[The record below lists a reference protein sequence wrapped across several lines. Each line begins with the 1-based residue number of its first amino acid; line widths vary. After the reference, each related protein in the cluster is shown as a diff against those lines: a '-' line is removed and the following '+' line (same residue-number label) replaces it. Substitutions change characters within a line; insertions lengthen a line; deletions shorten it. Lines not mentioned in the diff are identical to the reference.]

1 MNKIRVAFV
10 NPSLTREEKLGKSA
24 KYTSA
29 ELPPIGLCYLAAVMR
44 EKGYEV
50 KIIDAPGQFMSI
62 EETIKEVLEFKAEYV
77 CLAATIISIF
87 PAADFTNEL
96 AHKSNAKVILGGP
109 HVTAV
114 PEETMERFP
123 EFKIAIIGEAET
135 TLPELVK
142 TIENEGDLKEVDGL
156 ILNLD
161 DKLIKTRPRKLI
173 QNLDDLPLPAYDLI
187 PNLAEK
193 YRPSKLTYHRLPST
207 SIITSRGCPH
217 QCTFCDRSVFGNK
230 WRFHSAEYIMKVI
243 MWLHKDFGIVDFFFV
258 DDHFTVNKERAMKIC
273 NAIIDSKLDITWAV
287 IGRVDYVDA
296 EMLKRMKEAGCK
308 QVSYGLESGSQRIL
322 DFLKKGVTLEKIRW
336 GVKITKEIGLEVKG
350 LFMVGTPTETKETLD
365 ETMNF
370 IKELK
375 LDCVNVGAFTPIPG
389 AEIYEDAKKYGEFE
403 ADWRKMNL
411 WDVTFVPHGLTKEYI
426 EQFVKR
432 CDAKEIKTADE
443 MLQERDTPEL
453 KTANGILQEIATPEV
468 KLETN

>member
-1 MNKIRVAFV
+1 MSKIKVAIV

-29 ELPPIGLCYLAAVMR
+29 ELPPLGLCYLAAALR

-50 KIIDAPGQFMSI
+50 KIIDAPGQFLPI
-62 EETIKEVLEFKAEYV
+62 EETIKQVLEFKAEYV

-96 AHKSNAKVILGGP
+96 ARKSNIKVILGGP

-114 PEETMERFP
+114 PEETMEKFP
-123 EFKIAIIGEAET
+123 EFDIAIIGEAEI
-135 TLPELVK
+135 TLPEVLKVL
-142 TIENEGDLKEVDGL
+142 ENKGDLKEVDGL
-156 ILNLD
+156 IFKLD
-161 DKLIKTRPRKLI
+161 GKLIKNRPRKLI
-173 QNLDDLPLPAYDLI
+173 QNLDTLPLPAYDLI
-187 PNLAEK
+187 PNLAEN

-217 QCTFCDRSVFGNK
+217 QCTFCDRSVFGNQ

-243 MWLHKDFGIVDFFFV
+243 NWLHKDYGIVDFFFFV
-258 DDHFTVNKERAMKIC
+258 VHFTLN
-273 NAIIDSKLDITWAV
+273 
-287 IGRVDYVDA
+287 
-296 EMLKRMKEAGCK
+296 
-308 QVSYGLESGSQRIL
+308 
-322 DFLKKGVTLEKIRW
+322 KKGVTLDKMRY
-336 GVKITKEIGLEVKG
+336 GVRITKEIGMEVKG

-375 LDCVNVGAFTPIPG
+375 LDFVNVGAFTPIPG
-389 AEIYEDAKKYGEFE
+389 AEIYEDAKKYGDFE

-411 WDVTFVPHGLTKEYI
+411 WDVVFVPHGLTKEYI

-432 CDAKEIKTADE
+432 CSGEEIKTSKELMLEREE
-443 MLQERDTPEL
+443 MLMLEQ
-453 KTANGILQEIATPEV
+453 GEINV
-468 KLETN
+468 

>member
-1 MNKIRVAFV
+1 MSKIKVAIV

-29 ELPPIGLCYLAAVMR
+29 ELPPLGLCYLAAALR

-50 KIIDAPGQFMSI
+50 KIIDAPGQFLPI
-62 EETIKEVLEFKAEYV
+62 EETIKQVLEFKAEYV

-96 AHKSNAKVILGGP
+96 ARKSNIKVILGGP

-114 PEETMERFP
+114 PEETMEKFP
-123 EFKIAIIGEAET
+123 EFDIAIIGEAEI
-135 TLPELVK
+135 TLPEVLKVL
-142 TIENEGDLKEVDGL
+142 ENKGDLKEVDGL
-156 ILNLD
+156 IFKLD
-161 DKLIKTRPRKLI
+161 GKLIKNRPRKLI
-173 QNLDDLPLPAYDLI
+173 QNLDTLPLPAYDLI
-187 PNLAEK
+187 PNLAEN

-217 QCTFCDRSVFGNK
+217 QCTFCDRSVFGNQ

-243 MWLHKDFGIVDFFFV
+243 NWLHKDYGIVDFFFV

-273 NAIIDSKLDITWAV
+273 NAIIDSNLDITWSV
-287 IGRVDYVDA
+287 IGRVDYVDV
-296 EMLKRMKEAGCK
+296 EMLKMMKKAGCK
-308 QVSYGLESGSQRIL
+308 QVSFGLESGSQQIL
-322 DFLKKGVTLEKIRW
+322 DFLKKGVTLDKMRY
-336 GVKITKEIGLEVKG
+336 GVRITKEIGMEVKG

-375 LDCVNVGAFTPIPG
+375 LDFVNVGAFTPIPG
-389 AEIYEDAKKYGEFE
+389 AEIYEDAKKYGDFE

-411 WDVTFVPHGLTKEYI
+411 WDVVFVPHGLTKEYI

-432 CDAKEIKTADE
+432 CSGEEIKTSKELMLEREE
-443 MLQERDTPEL
+443 MLMLEQ
-453 KTANGILQEIATPEV
+453 GEINV
-468 KLETN
+468 

>member
-1 MNKIRVAFV
+1 MSKIKVAIV
-10 NPSLTREEKLGKSA
+10 NPSLTREQKLGKSA

-29 ELPPIGLCYLAAVMR
+29 ELPPLGLCYLAAVLR
-44 EKGYEV
+44 ENDFEV
-50 KIIDAPGQFMSI
+50 KIVDAPGQFMSI
-62 EETIKEVLEFKAEYV
+62 EETIKEVLEFKAQYV

-87 PAADFTNEL
+87 PAADFANEL
-96 AHKSNAKVILGGP
+96 ARKSGAKVILGGP

-123 EFKIAIIGEAET
+123 EFKIAIIGEAEI
-135 TLPELVK
+135 TLPEVLTVL
-142 TIENEGDLKEVDGL
+142 ENGGDLKDVDGL
-156 ILNLD
+156 IFRSD
-161 DKLIKTRPRKLI
+161 GKLIKTRPRKLI
-173 QNLDDLPLPAYDLI
+173 DNLDDLPLPAYDLI

-230 WRFHSAEYIMKVI
+230 WRFHSAEYILKVI
-243 MWLHKDFGIVDFFFV
+243 TWLHKDFGIVDFFFM
-258 DDHFTVNKERAMKIC
+258 DDHFTVNKERVMKVC

-296 EMLKRMKEAGCK
+296 EMLKLMKKAGCK
-308 QVSYGLESGSQRIL
+308 QVSYGLESGSQVIL

-336 GVKITKEIGLEVKG
+336 GVKLTKEIGIEVKG
-350 LFMVGTPTETKETLD
+350 LFMVGTPKETKETLD

-375 LDCVNVGAFTPIPG
+375 LDFVNVGAFTPIPG
-389 AEIYEDAKKYGEFE
+389 AEIYEDAKKYGDFE

-432 CDAKEIKTADE
+432 CSGKEIKTGKELMLEKEE
-443 MLQERDTPEL
+443 MNSDS
-453 KTANGILQEIATPEV
+453 
-468 KLETN
+468 